1 MVENELSD
9 TRRVIEAARN
19 ESITTGIT
27 GVTTIVE
34 KSQEVVINWES
45 DSEGKND
52 FLVYEVNL
60 HDIEREMKFMVETVD
75 EEEEVYT
82 AANIRY
88 TNRQRHKTT
97 RYEPKFQGKRYKDD
111 SGAMLLNYG

>member
-1 MVENELSD
+1 
-9 TRRVIEAARN
+9 
-19 ESITTGIT
+19 
-27 GVTTIVE
+27 
-34 KSQEVVINWES
+34 
-45 DSEGKND
+45 
-52 FLVYEVNL
+52 
-60 HDIEREMKFMVETVD
+60 MKFMVETVD

-111 SGAMLLNYG
+111 PEPCYSTMDKHYDPQGTNKTKLNR